1 MVVLAKSVD
10 GQEFMYS
17 PRSAHKVPASRAA
30 AIRDALNG
38 IRYDLND
45 GQVWHLHEID
55 KYDAAY
61 DFAEM
66 QKFHINK
73 SGALVERRAN

>member
-1 MVVLAKSVD
+1 MVVLAKSIA

-17 PRSAHKVPASRAA
+17 ARSAHKVPAKRAA

-38 IRYDLND
+38 IRYDLKD
-45 GQVWHLHEID
+45 GQIWHLHEID
-55 KYDAAY
+55 EFDAAY

-66 QKFHINK
+66 QKFYVNK
-73 SGALVERRAN
+73 SGALKECRTN

>member
-1 MVVLAKSVD
+1 MVVLAKSIA
-10 GQEFMYS
+10 GQEFMYRA
-17 PRSAHKVPASRAA
+17 RSAHKVPANRAA

-38 IRYDLND
+38 IRYDLKD
-45 GQVWHLHEID
+45 GETWHLHEID
-55 KYDAAY
+55 NYDAAF

-66 QKFHINK
+66 QKFYINK